1 MRRKARVPQDG
12 ESGAEEAA
20 DLLGR
25 EVRRRCGPGST
36 FEERQAMARQVMA
49 EAMALALEGEAGS
62 DAADDD
68 DGS

>member
-1 MRRKARVPQDG
+1 
-12 ESGAEEAA
+12 
-20 DLLGR
+20 
-25 EVRRRCGPGST
+25 
-36 FEERQAMARQVMA
+36 MARQVMA